1 MPWNI
6 DLPTAE
12 FYTLQSSQL
21 DGLVREVIDTPEVA
35 IDTETTGLVSWK
47 DRPLF
52 WSLSWGN
59 RRICMPADTLPAF
72 RAAFADRYKRWVFAN
87 AKYDCHMLA
96 NVGIEVRGR
105 LVDTQVMHA
114 LLYEE
119 QPHNLEH
126 MGKTVL
132 GMTWK
137 GLLDDWNRR
146 KFPSVGDHILH
157 VFETQPSRLIEY
169 ASNDAYVTIRLYEK
183 LKAELEAAQ
192 TYTLYPGLFG
202 TLWNLFIRTEVPFTK
217 VLWTCE
223 RNGLKIDVEYL
234 KSKQAPAQ
242 KELENTEREIN
253 RLAGFMLNPK
263 SPQQLQDYFFNKLG
277 LKPTKFTKGGKSGR
291 VTASVDASFLE
302 NYAGTVPMAK
312 LLLRHRD
319 LEKILGT
326 YIKGV
331 LDRIDPRGYLHTR
344 FNQDVARTGRLSSS
358 DPNMQNWP
366 KPESDEFALRGAVI
380 CEPDE
385 EMIVGDYEAL
395 EMRLLAAAAGER
407 DMIDIFLRGWDI
419 HMGNASLMYEIPYED
434 LVLAKKVDKE
444 VKKELDEIAGANLSP
459 LDREAAFAKAHAKM
473 TKYVLKCLTARGD
486 AKCVH
491 PDTLVWSS
499 EGARPIHALDLFS
512 SVPEEFLP
520 ADGEVWSG
528 KERCVKVLSTYNGG
542 VQDLVHVVT
551 RRGVLTC
558 TKNHRLVL
566 ADDSLVRA
574 GDLKK
579 GMVPKEMEPGELR
592 PVGPYKSSYQKVPIR
607 LTEDTPTLYAAV
619 GHSHAYFA
627 GLYCGDGVKRNNHTV
642 GFSHGSVTKKD
653 ELGVSYQEW
662 QNLLMEA
669 ASAVGLRPIPS
680 EKGVYLGGRSVTRYL
695 EGLGLIRNGKRALRI
710 PSWVLSAG
718 EDAFL
723 YFLAGLVD
731 TDGTVDGHL
740 SITTKDAVFAGQ
752 LAAALQ
758 AAGFQLSVDPGWN
771 KTYKRYYYRL
781 RVVIGDAEK
790 LGPYMRHPGKLAR
803 LRPRKATRRRAPDEV
818 LVVVEAGRGPCVDIS
833 VDSEDH
839 LYIANNFLTHNTIG
853 FGLNYGMKAGK
864 LAGRLGCTKM
874 EAQAKIDKYMA
885 TYPAVTHFYDQAIA
899 DARRTGYSFTL
910 LGRRRFLPE
919 IVSQNE
925 MERWQAERQA
935 VNTVI
940 QGTAADAAKMAMV
953 NIFESGLLEEY
964 GAKMRSQIHDEL
976 IHTCPR
982 TAVGDLKTNKKAMS
996 AIKEMMEHPFPT
1008 DLDVPLAVSIGH
1020 GVNWLN
1026 AK

>member
-12 FYTLQSSQL
+12 FYTLQSPQL

-302 NYAGTVPMAK
+302 NYADTVPMAK

-395 EMRLLAAAAGER
+395 EMRLLAAAAQEQK
-407 DMIDIFLRGWDI
+407 MIQIFLDGWDI

-444 VKKELDEIAGANLSP
+444 VKKELDEIANANLSP

-473 TKYVLKCLTARGD
+473 TAYVLKCLTARGD
-486 AKCVH
+486 AK
-491 PDTLVWSS
+491 
-499 EGARPIHALDLFS
+499 
-512 SVPEEFLP
+512 
-520 ADGEVWSG
+520 
-528 KERCVKVLSTYNGG
+528 
-542 VQDLVHVVT
+542 
-551 RRGVLTC
+551 
-558 TKNHRLVL
+558 
-566 ADDSLVRA
+566 
-574 GDLKK
+574 
-579 GMVPKEMEPGELR
+579 
-592 PVGPYKSSYQKVPIR
+592 
-607 LTEDTPTLYAAV
+607 
-619 GHSHAYFA
+619 
-627 GLYCGDGVKRNNHTV
+627 
-642 GFSHGSVTKKD
+642 
-653 ELGVSYQEW
+653 
-662 QNLLMEA
+662 
-669 ASAVGLRPIPS
+669 
-680 EKGVYLGGRSVTRYL
+680 
-695 EGLGLIRNGKRALRI
+695 
-710 PSWVLSAG
+710 
-718 EDAFL
+718 
-723 YFLAGLVD
+723 
-731 TDGTVDGHL
+731 
-740 SITTKDAVFAGQ
+740 
-752 LAAALQ
+752 
-758 AAGFQLSVDPGWN
+758 
-771 KTYKRYYYRL
+771 
-781 RVVIGDAEK
+781 
-790 LGPYMRHPGKLAR
+790 
-803 LRPRKATRRRAPDEV
+803 
-818 LVVVEAGRGPCVDIS
+818 
-833 VDSEDH
+833 
-839 LYIANNFLTHNTIG
+839 TIG

>member
-1 MPWNI
+1 MAWNI
-6 DLPTAE
+6 ELPTAE
-12 FYTLQSSQL
+12 FYTLQSPQL
-21 DGLVREVIDTPEVA
+21 DGLVREVVDTPELA
-35 IDTETTGLVSWK
+35 LDTETTGLVSWK

-52 WSLSWGN
+52 WSLSWGQ

-72 RAAFADRYKRWVFAN
+72 RAAFLDRYKRWIFAN

-105 LVDTQVMHA
+105 MVDTQVMHA

-119 QPHNLEH
+119 QLHNLEH
-126 MGKTVL
+126 MGQTVL
-132 GMTWK
+132 GMAWK
-137 GLLDDWNRR
+137 GLIDDWKKSKGRT
-146 KFPSVGDHILH
+146 KMAVGDYILH
-157 VFETQPSRLIEY
+157 VFDTTPHHLIEY
-169 ASNDAYVTIRLYEK
+169 ASNDAYVTFKIYEK
-183 LKAELEAAQ
+183 LKVELQAAQ

-202 TLWNLFIRTEVPFTK
+202 TLWDLFNRSEVPFTK
-217 VLWTCE
+217 VLWSCE
-223 RNGLKIDVEYL
+223 RNGLKIDVDYL
-234 KSKQAPAQ
+234 KSKQGPAQ

-302 NYAGTVPMAK
+302 SYADTVPMAK

-366 KPESDEFALRGAVI
+366 KPESDEFQLRGAVI

-395 EMRLLAAAAGER
+395 EMRLLAAAAQEQK
-407 DMIDIFLRGWDI
+407 MIQIFLDGWDI

-444 VKKELDEIAGANLSP
+444 VKKELDEIANANLAP

-473 TKYVLKCLTARGD
+473 TAYVTKCLVARGD
-486 AKCVH
+486 AK
-491 PDTLVWSS
+491 
-499 EGARPIHALDLFS
+499 
-512 SVPEEFLP
+512 
-520 ADGEVWSG
+520 
-528 KERCVKVLSTYNGG
+528 
-542 VQDLVHVVT
+542 
-551 RRGVLTC
+551 
-558 TKNHRLVL
+558 
-566 ADDSLVRA
+566 
-574 GDLKK
+574 
-579 GMVPKEMEPGELR
+579 
-592 PVGPYKSSYQKVPIR
+592 
-607 LTEDTPTLYAAV
+607 
-619 GHSHAYFA
+619 
-627 GLYCGDGVKRNNHTV
+627 
-642 GFSHGSVTKKD
+642 
-653 ELGVSYQEW
+653 
-662 QNLLMEA
+662 
-669 ASAVGLRPIPS
+669 
-680 EKGVYLGGRSVTRYL
+680 
-695 EGLGLIRNGKRALRI
+695 
-710 PSWVLSAG
+710 
-718 EDAFL
+718 
-723 YFLAGLVD
+723 
-731 TDGTVDGHL
+731 
-740 SITTKDAVFAGQ
+740 
-752 LAAALQ
+752 
-758 AAGFQLSVDPGWN
+758 
-771 KTYKRYYYRL
+771 
-781 RVVIGDAEK
+781 
-790 LGPYMRHPGKLAR
+790 
-803 LRPRKATRRRAPDEV
+803 
-818 LVVVEAGRGPCVDIS
+818 
-833 VDSEDH
+833 
-839 LYIANNFLTHNTIG
+839 TIG

-864 LAGRLGCTKM
+864 LAGRLGCTKP
-874 EAQAKIDKYMA
+874 EAQAKINKYMA
-885 TYPAVTHFYDQAIA
+885 TYPAVTRFYDESIEK
-899 DARRTGYSFTL
+899 ARQTGYSFTL

-953 NIFESGLLEEY
+953 NIYESGLLDEY

-982 TAVGDLKTNKKAMS
+982 GMVGDLKGNKKAMF

-1008 DLDVPLAVSIGH
+1008 DLDVPLGVSIGH

>member
-12 FYTLQSSQL
+12 FYTLQSPQL

-302 NYAGTVPMAK
+302 NYADTVPMAK

-444 VKKELDEIAGANLSP
+444 VKKELDEIANANLSP

-473 TKYVLKCLTARGD
+473 TAYVLKCLTARGD
-486 AKCVH
+486 AK
-491 PDTLVWSS
+491 
-499 EGARPIHALDLFS
+499 
-512 SVPEEFLP
+512 
-520 ADGEVWSG
+520 
-528 KERCVKVLSTYNGG
+528 
-542 VQDLVHVVT
+542 
-551 RRGVLTC
+551 
-558 TKNHRLVL
+558 
-566 ADDSLVRA
+566 
-574 GDLKK
+574 
-579 GMVPKEMEPGELR
+579 
-592 PVGPYKSSYQKVPIR
+592 
-607 LTEDTPTLYAAV
+607 
-619 GHSHAYFA
+619 
-627 GLYCGDGVKRNNHTV
+627 
-642 GFSHGSVTKKD
+642 
-653 ELGVSYQEW
+653 
-662 QNLLMEA
+662 
-669 ASAVGLRPIPS
+669 
-680 EKGVYLGGRSVTRYL
+680 
-695 EGLGLIRNGKRALRI
+695 
-710 PSWVLSAG
+710 
-718 EDAFL
+718 
-723 YFLAGLVD
+723 
-731 TDGTVDGHL
+731 
-740 SITTKDAVFAGQ
+740 
-752 LAAALQ
+752 
-758 AAGFQLSVDPGWN
+758 
-771 KTYKRYYYRL
+771 
-781 RVVIGDAEK
+781 
-790 LGPYMRHPGKLAR
+790 
-803 LRPRKATRRRAPDEV
+803 
-818 LVVVEAGRGPCVDIS
+818 
-833 VDSEDH
+833 
-839 LYIANNFLTHNTIG
+839 TIG